1 MYVRFIRFNL
11 KVFVNY
17 TPVIVDLEMAFY
29 ARCVCMFLICL
40 LTKFHIPGSSDS
52 LVIVIKQKLKN
63 SFTLVPFCYII
74 INKNLHLQKLLNS
87 LYATW
92 IIMSFL

>member
-1 MYVRFIRFNL
+1 MYVRFIGFNL

-17 TPVIVDLEMAFY
+17 TPVIFDLEMAFY
-29 ARCVCMFLICL
+29 ACCVCMFSICL
-40 LTKFHIPGSSDS
+40 LTKFHIPRSSDS
-52 LVIVIKQKLKN
+52 LLIAIKQKLKN
-63 SFTLVPFCYII
+63 SFTLVLCCYIVV
-74 INKNLHLQKLLNS
+74 NKNLHLQKLLNS